1 MKSVRRPA
9 VALSTTLALVLIQAV
24 ADPTGLLALVGW
36 SGAQPRFD
44 VGAWPLAPYAM
55 FVPVVLAVTGWAAHL
70 VFNPLTWLGIV
81 LAGVSVVLFGASAT
95 MRRRGIGIRERTPRS
110 ERKQVE
116 APKRERAAG
125 RERLVDDDVT
135 AILKKHGIT

>member
-1 MKSVRRPA
+1 M
-9 VALSTTLALVLIQAV
+9 
-24 ADPTGLLALVGW
+24 
-36 SGAQPRFD
+36 
-44 VGAWPLAPYAM
+44 
-55 FVPVVLAVTGWAAHL
+55 
-70 VFNPLTWLGIV
+70 
-81 LAGVSVVLFGASAT
+81 LFGASAT
-95 MRRRGIGIRERTPRS
+95 MRRRGIGTRERTPRA